1 VLEIQTGVVSETVR
15 TVFLD
20 RDGVINEKRPEGK
33 YVTNS
38 EEFVIL
44 PGVIESLLRLNQ
56 QQLQV
61 IVVSNQRGIAL
72 GLYTIADV
80 NTIHDRL
87 QHHLRSHGARVDAF
101 FFCPHDKRRCDCR
114 KPGTGLFEQAKAR
127 FPSVTGRTSVIIG
140 DSLSDIQFGAA
151 LRMRTVFID
160 SGVNQKPG
168 AELARSLADWCC
180 RSLAEAVDW
189 LLGSAA
195 ATQ

>member
-1 VLEIQTGVVSETVR
+1 MLEIQSGALAETLR

-44 PGVIESLLRLNQ
+44 PGVIESIQRLNQ

-61 IVVSNQRGIAL
+61 IVVSNQRGVAL
-72 GLYTIADV
+72 GMYTIADV
-80 NTIHDRL
+80 NAIHNRL
-87 QHHLRSHGARVDAF
+87 QQDLRSQGAKVDAF
-101 FFCPHDKRRCDCR
+101 FFCPHDKRQCECR
-114 KPGTGLFEQAKAR
+114 KPATGLFEQAKAQ
-127 FPSVTGRTSVIIG
+127 FPTITGPTSVIIG
-140 DSLSDIQFGAA
+140 DSLSDIQFGVA

-168 AELARSLADWCC
+168 AELARSLADWHCP
-180 RSLAEAVDW
+180 SLAEAVDW

>member
-1 VLEIQTGVVSETVR
+1 VLEIESGALSETVR

-38 EEFVIL
+38 EELVIL
-44 PGVIESLLRLNQ
+44 PGVIDAIHRLNQ
-56 QQLQV
+56 QQMQV

-80 NTIHDRL
+80 NAIHNRL
-87 QHHLRSHGARVDAF
+87 QHDLLSRGAKVDAF
-101 FFCPHDKRRCDCR
+101 FFCPHDKRQCDCR
-114 KPGTGLFEQAKAR
+114 KPATGLFDQAKAQ
-127 FPSVTGRTSVIIG
+127 FPSITGPTSVIVG
-140 DSLSDIQFGAA
+140 DSLSDIQFGVA

-180 RSLAEAVDW
+180 RSLAEAVYW